1 MRAFV
6 IKNLAPSRHMS
17 LKAPGCT
24 RTMSLDNPAENEQLF
39 SYTSGRWLWN
49 EKQQLDARY
58 RQFNISSLKKI
69 ACGVIGS
76 TGCVSI
82 EKIGEGNYNKALR
95 LVMRNGQNLIVKI
108 PNPNAGPI
116 KHTTASEVATM
127 EFARTILNLP
137 VPKVLAWSATSQNPV
152 ESEYIIM
159 EEAKGLQ
166 LHTVWPELELRAKRD
181 IIHQIVDI
189 EKKMLSVSFDKIGS
203 LYFKDSGILECE
215 SVEATAPSRKAADGI
230 ESRFSI
236 GPIVRREFWAGERS
250 DMHHYHGPWKS
261 ARQYLETIARR
272 EIDWIS
278 RHAVPSKTAQNP
290 RQFTSEAQSSPEA
303 HVSSLC
309 KFISAIPCI
318 IPRDSDLSSPRFWH
332 PDFHSGNIYVDG
344 DGKISSIIDW
354 QGRINSIPR
363 SSRSEPHRLQQKES
377 QVVSRFLV
385 VPCEPTTYIL
395 TLERAILIIR
405 VCIRYTLGAYTLA

>member
-1 MRAFV
+1 
-6 IKNLAPSRHMS
+6 
-17 LKAPGCT
+17 
-24 RTMSLDNPAENEQLF
+24 MSLDNPAENEQLF

-189 EKKMLSVSFDKIGS
+189 EKKMLSVSFDK
-203 LYFKDSGILECE
+203 
-215 SVEATAPSRKAADGI
+215 
-230 ESRFSI
+230 
-236 GPIVRREFWAGERS
+236 
-250 DMHHYHGPWKS
+250 
-261 ARQYLETIARR
+261 
-272 EIDWIS
+272 
-278 RHAVPSKTAQNP
+278 
-290 RQFTSEAQSSPEA
+290 
-303 HVSSLC
+303 
-309 KFISAIPCI
+309 
-318 IPRDSDLSSPRFWH
+318 
-332 PDFHSGNIYVDG
+332 
-344 DGKISSIIDW
+344 
-354 QGRINSIPR
+354 
-363 SSRSEPHRLQQKES
+363 
-377 QVVSRFLV
+377 
-385 VPCEPTTYIL
+385 
-395 TLERAILIIR
+395 
-405 VCIRYTLGAYTLA
+405 